1 MTTDLTM
8 LAYSAIFCVL
18 LAFPYTLGMI
28 AADGLAKAAGNR
40 EGMGEAP
47 GWRGRARRAHLNMV
61 ENLVPFAALVLVV
74 HLAQKASP
82 MTAHGAELFF
92 YARVAHAVVYIL
104 GVPYLRTLAW
114 FASLAGIA
122 MVAGALFA

>member
-74 HLAQKASP
+74 HLAEKASP

>member
-1 MTTDLTM
+1 MTVDLTM
-8 LAYSAIFCVL
+8 LAYSAILCVL

-28 AADGLAKAAGNR
+28 AFDGLSMAAGNR
-40 EGMGEAP
+40 EGLGEMP

-61 ENLVPFAALVLVV
+61 ENLIPFAALVLVV

-104 GVPYLRTLAW
+104 GIPYLRTLAW
-114 FASLAGIA
+114 FACLAGIA
-122 MVAGALFA
+122 MVAAALFV

>member
-28 AADGLAKAAGNR
+28 AADGLPRTAGNR

-82 MTAHGAELFF
+82 TTAHGAELFF

-104 GVPYLRTLAW
+104 GLPYLRTLAW
-114 FASLAGIA
+114 FASLAGMA
-122 MVAGALFA
+122 MVAAALFA

>member
-61 ENLVPFAALVLVV
+61 ENLIPFAALVLVV